1 MKLISITPLL
11 AAGLVLAGF
20 DKWSP
25 PGSYDVRGPCPMLN
39 TLANHG
45 FLPHDGKDITKEI
58 ASDAL
63 FDALHINK
71 TLGAFLFDFGVTT
84 NPKPNATSFSLNDLG
99 NHNVLE
105 HDASLSRSDAYYGS
119 TIAFNQSIFDET
131 KSHWTA
137 ETVDLRMSANARTAR
152 IKTSKAT
159 NPEYSMSNLGDSFS
173 LGESAAYVVV
183 IGDKKTATVSRSWL
197 EFFFEHEQLPLHLG
211 WKRAETSFEREDLNI
226 HLATMRNLTKEAEET
241 TPVGRLVRRADA
253 MHFGW

>member
-1 MKLISITPLL
+1 
-11 AAGLVLAGF
+11 
-20 DKWSP
+20 
-25 PGSYDVRGPCPMLN
+25 MLN

-45 FLPHDGKDITKEI
+45 FLPHDGKDITREI
-58 ASDAL
+58 TENAL

-71 TLGAFLFDFGVTT
+71 TLGSFLFDFGVTT

-105 HDASLSRSDAYYGS
+105 HDASLRSVYSHYYLLSTKKSTNQQCGDSRSDAHFGS

-137 ETVDLRMSANARTAR
+137 EIVDLQMSANARTAR

-159 NPEYSMSNLGDSFS
+159 NPEYSMSNLGDAFS
-173 LGESAAYVVV
+173 LGESAAYVVI
-183 IGDKKTATVSRSWL
+183 IGDRKSATVPRGWL
-197 EFFFEHEQLPLHLG
+197 TWFFEHEELPQHLG
-211 WKRAETSFEREDLNI
+211 WKRSETSFEEGDLDDVLEI
-226 HLATMRNLTKEAEET
+226 MRNLTKNTGTESPAAG
-241 TPVGRLVRRADA
+241 VKNRA